1 MSVSNS
7 ADLCTGYY
15 FTSNTSED
23 IPDEGEVD
31 SVDEGKKK
39 NLIRFL
45 NNSNSFH
52 FKFKLN
58 II

>member
-31 SVDEGKKK
+31 SVDEGKKTY
-39 NLIRFL
+39 
-45 NNSNSFH
+45 SF
-52 FKFKLN
+52 FK
-58 II
+58 